1 MFERIDEILTSSG
14 LEHEFVELSVRHHGL
29 DLDTVSA
36 RRAEGF
42 ARISAIALRS
52 NIARHLTGLGHRGFC
67 TRLADSQLLQ
77 WFLRVGSVGGAG
89 GIKTFAKS
97 TSDRFGR
104 WLDEPQLLEIN
115 TRLTAR
121 LAESTSSSKYD
132 IELTTPISFEDIYF
146 DSTCLKA
153 GIHFPIDWVLLRD
166 ATRTLMKATLL
177 VRRAG
182 LRKRMPQEPLDFLS
196 DMNTLCMKMTAKRR
210 SREGAKH
217 RKAVLREMKKLA
229 RRVGDHA
236 QRHLDILVERHAETD
251 LSAGQV
257 QQIIDRIEAVLAQLP
272 AAIRQAHERI
282 IGKRLLPNS
291 DKILSLYDANVQVLV
306 RGKSGAEVE
315 FGNKL
320 WLGETREGYIVD
332 YDLETVQ
339 TADTSHVLPALERL
353 VTEQGLRV
361 KSIWGDRGTASKENA
376 AALAKLNI
384 NCGLCPRDPS
394 ELATRLQEEPEM
406 REGLKRRAG
415 TEARIS
421 ILNRAFLGD
430 PTRAKGIDNR
440 KMLVGWAVLAHNLW
454 VLARLP
460 KRTDETQWANDPR
473 EGKGA
478 QKDRAA

>member
-14 LEHEFVELSVRHHGL
+14 LEHEFVELSVHHHGL

-36 RRAEGF
+36 RRAGGF

-77 WFLRVGSVGGAG
+77 WFLRVGGVG

-121 LAESTSSSKYD
+121 LAESTSSKCD

-229 RRVGDHA
+229 RRVGGHA
-236 QRHLDILVERHAETD
+236 QRHLDVLAERHAETE
-251 LSAGQV
+251 LSPGQV
-257 QQIIDRIEAVLAQLP
+257 QQIIDQIEGVLAQLP

-282 IGKRLLPNS
+282 IGKRLVPNS
-291 DKILSLYDANVQVLV
+291 DKILSLYDANVQVIV

-320 WLGETREGYIVD
+320 WLGETREGYIAD

-339 TADTSHVLPALERL
+339 TADTSHVLPALARL
-353 VTEQGLRV
+353 ITEQALRV
-361 KSIWGDRGTASKENA
+361 KSVWGDRGTASKENA
-376 AALAKLNI
+376 AGLAELNV

-430 PTRAKGIDNR
+430 PARAKGIDNR
-440 KMLVGWAVLAHNLW
+440 KRLVGWAVLAHNLW

-460 KRTDETQWANDPR
+460 KRTDEAQSANDPR
-473 EGKGA
+473 TGKGA